1 MLREGQMGHT
11 LKKDR
16 VMGNSLGTEQIR
28 EYCLKDLPC
37 LQIELMLFGL
47 N

>member
-1 MLREGQMGHT
+1 MLCEGQMGHT

-16 VMGNSLGTEQIR
+16 VMGNSLGTEQIG
-28 EYCLKDLPC
+28 EHYVKDLPC
-37 LQIELMLFGL
+37 LQIELILYGL